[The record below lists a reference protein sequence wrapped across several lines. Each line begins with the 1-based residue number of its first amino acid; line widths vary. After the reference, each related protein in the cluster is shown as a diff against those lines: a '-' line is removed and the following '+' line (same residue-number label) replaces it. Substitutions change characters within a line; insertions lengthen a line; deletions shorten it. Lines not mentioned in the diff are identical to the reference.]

1 MLNKGADGI
10 NMVINYQKHFF
21 ETDVKLTIV
30 LRRHR
35 TRIR

>member
-10 NMVINYQKHFF
+10 NMVIKYQKYF
-21 ETDVKLTIV
+21 ETEVKLAIV